1 MSGRLKYAEG
11 DWFAV
16 PLRDHG
22 FAVGLVARA
31 NPHGVLCGYFFGPRH
46 DAVPDVEA
54 VAGLHPLDALLVTKF
69 GHLGLRSGK
78 WPIMGQTD
86 WRRSDWPMPHFGR
99 YEELTGRSWEVVYD
113 NDDPNRVLSES
124 QVSDDVRD
132 RLPDDGLGGAGWVE
146 IRLTRLLNDEQVP
159 FPTGENRP

>member
-1 MSGRLKYAEG
+1 MKYAEG

-22 FAVGLVARA
+22 FALGLVARA
-31 NPHGVLCGYFFGPRH
+31 NPAGVLVGYFFGPRH
-46 DAVPDVEA
+46 ESVPDLDA
-54 VAGLHPLDALLVTKF
+54 AARLHPLDAVLVTKF

-78 WPIMGQTD
+78 WPILGRQD

-113 NDDPNRVLSES
+113 DNDPNKLVTETLIA
-124 QVSDDVRD
+124 DDVRV
-132 RLPDDGLGGAGWVE
+132 RLPDDGGAGAGWVE
-146 IRLTRLLNDEQVP
+146 IRLTKLLN
-159 FPTGENRP
+159 GA